1 MVRNAPLAASVPAIG
16 QTVEGA
22 QAARQK
28 PPCARAVS
36 KAAVEHPSATAA
48 PWQAAHRAQV
58 LPAMRQQHVA
68 SADCTTTTAADR

>member
-1 MVRNAPLAASVPAIG
+1 MVRNAPLAAGVPANG

-36 KAAVEHPSATAA
+36 KAAVDHPSATAA
-48 PWQAAHRAQV
+48 SWQAAHRPQV
-58 LPAMRQQHVA
+58 LRAMRQQHVA
-68 SADCTTTTAADR
+68 SPDCITTTAADR